1 MWVVEEVVGFVLCT
15 GMSSHE
21 VYRRRYRASILG
33 MSSAKGEICNFRL
46 CKFLSSK
53 FVCRSQKGA
62 QEKNE
67 IYTTREP
74 LVDGQSIDDG
84 RLYNQTNQ
92 GKDTSN
98 IVEQGVIIDL
108 AQSHA

>member
-1 MWVVEEVVGFVLCT
+1 MVKF
-15 GMSSHE
+15 
-21 VYRRRYRASILG
+21 AI
-33 MSSAKGEICNFRL
+33 FRL

-92 GKDTSN
+92 DEDSSN
-98 IVEQGVIIDL
+98 VVEQGVIIDL
-108 AQSHA
+108 ARSHA

>member
-1 MWVVEEVVGFVLCT
+1 MWVVEEVVGFLLCT

-21 VYRRRYRASILG
+21 VNRRRYRASILG
-33 MSSAKGEICNFRL
+33 MSSAKGEI

-67 IYTTREP
+67 IYTTGEP

-92 GKDTSN
+92 GEDSSN
-98 IVEQGVIIDL
+98 VVEQGVIIDL
-108 AQSHA
+108 ARSHA